1 MPKVSVYLSDE
12 LYAAARS
19 RGLSLSALTRSAV
32 EQALTASVRQ
42 DWIAR
47 MADLPRAGGPVLD
60 TGGLLSEVREE
71 FGS

>member
-19 RGLSLSALTRSAV
+19 RGLSLSVLTRSAV
-32 EQALTASVRQ
+32 EQALAASARQ
-42 DWIAR
+42 DWVAR
-47 MADLPRAGGPVLD
+47 MAALPPADGPVLD
-60 TGGLLSEVREE
+60 TGDLLGGVREE